1 MNNFDKEIVKMDKSN
16 AVVVGLKIDMRKI
29 FTENFKELVEEM
41 CYHGLA
47 RDFVSGNAT
56 PDPAATF
63 AFIKE
68 HLTEVLSEAADRM
81 AHRTM
86 LEIITKDP
94 QEIKR
99 EIFKRCLGEDAPV
112 DDEAETVNEESVEE
126 NEQ

>member
-1 MNNFDKEIVKMDKSN
+1 MNSFDKEIVKMDKSN
-16 AVVVGLKIDMRKI
+16 AVAVGLKIDMRKI

-47 RDFVSGNAT
+47 KGWLKGE
-56 PDPAATF
+56 PDPAETF

-86 LEIITKDP
+86 FEIITKDP